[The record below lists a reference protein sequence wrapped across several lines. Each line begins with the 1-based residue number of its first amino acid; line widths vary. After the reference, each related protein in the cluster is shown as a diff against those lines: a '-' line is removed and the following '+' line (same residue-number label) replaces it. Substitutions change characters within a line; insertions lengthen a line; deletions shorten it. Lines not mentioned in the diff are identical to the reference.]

1 MPEIMEV
8 RDVLAVIRP
17 AVLAML
23 HPHEA
28 ATLQLFLID
37 VGDSVRAWDNSWTP
51 LQDDDVVIDGSAMA
65 RWRILREHGGSGSLH
80 IEGGTDE
87 LVAAVQSDL
96 QDFIAC
102 SRRTWGELRPLPPR

>member
-1 MPEIMEV
+1 MEV

-28 ATLQLFLID
+28 ATLQLFLAAT
-37 VGDSVRAWDNSWTP
+37 GDMEFTP
-51 LQDDDVVIDGSAMA
+51 LQDDDVVIEGSAMA
-65 RWRILREHGGSGSLH
+65 RWRILRERGGSGSLH
-80 IEGGTDE
+80 VEGGVDR
-87 LVAAVQSDL
+87 LVADVQSDL
-96 QDFIAC
+96 QDFIAG